1 MMAKLDEQ
9 ISRLG
14 LWAVLVVLITTVITL
29 FLPLDVPDGL
39 GATQVER
46 VDWLQIN
53 RGAFILGWINQLLAM
68 MALTAVFLSTTWQI
82 KRTNPL
88 RALIASLVVCASFVV
103 FLVPKFIAIW
113 SIPQLTQV
121 IATGAPGNDMAEML
135 LSILNV
141 SLPFSLYTAFD
152 YLGFWLYALFA
163 LLIAGPLFG
172 QLRSSKIAALAAI
185 LFGAAFHGLLALL
198 LTGSL
203 ETIDIEPAFT
213 LVFAIILVF
222 VVAMGFHFRSAFSN
236 PAPVETPT

>member
-82 KRTNPL
+82 RRTNPL

-222 VVAMGFHFRSAFSN
+222 VVAMGFQFRSAFSN
-236 PAPVETPT
+236 PAPVEPPT

>member
-46 VDWLQIN
+46 VDWLQMN
-53 RGAFILGWINQLLAM
+53 RGDFILGWINQLLAM
-68 MALTAVFLSTTWQI
+68 MALTAVLLSTTWQI
-82 KRTNPL
+82 RRTNPL

-121 IATGAPGNDMAEML
+121 IATGAPGRDMAEML

-172 QLRSSKIAALAAI
+172 QLRSSKIAAAAAI
-185 LFGAAFHGLLALL
+185 LFGAAFHGLLAAL
-198 LTGSL
+198 LTGNL
-203 ETIDIEPAFT
+203 ATIDIEPSFT
-213 LVFAIILVF
+213 IAFAIILVF
-222 VVAMGFHFRSAFSN
+222 VVAMGFHFRSALSN

>member
-1 MMAKLDEQ
+1 MVKLDEQ

-14 LWAVLVVLITTVITL
+14 LWATLVVLITFVITF
-29 FLPLDVPDGL
+29 FLPLDVPNGL
-39 GATQVER
+39 SATQAER
-46 VDWLQIN
+46 VDWLQ
-53 RGAFILGWINQLLAM
+53 GSQSAFILGWINQLLAM

-82 KRTNPL
+82 RRANPL

-121 IATGAPGNDMAEML
+121 IATGAPGNDMAGML

-172 QLRSSKIAALAAI
+172 QLRSSKIAAITAG
-185 LFGAAFHGLLALL
+185 LFGVAFHVLLALL
-198 LTGSL
+198 LSGSL

-213 LVFAIILVF
+213 LAFAVILVF
-222 VVAMGFHFRSAFSN
+222 VVTMGFHFRATQHRHSHPPSQ
-236 PAPVETPT
+236 TP

>member
-1 MMAKLDEQ
+1 
-9 ISRLG
+9 
-14 LWAVLVVLITTVITL
+14 
-29 FLPLDVPDGL
+29 
-39 GATQVER
+39 
-46 VDWLQIN
+46 
-53 RGAFILGWINQLLAM
+53 
-68 MALTAVFLSTTWQI
+68 
-82 KRTNPL
+82 
-88 RALIASLVVCASFVV
+88 
-103 FLVPKFIAIW
+103 
-113 SIPQLTQV
+113 
-121 IATGAPGNDMAEML
+121 ML

-222 VVAMGFHFRSAFSN
+222 VVAMGFHFRSALSN

>member
-82 KRTNPL
+82 RRTNPL

-121 IATGAPGNDMAEML
+121 IATGSPGNDMAEML

-222 VVAMGFHFRSAFSN
+222 VVAMGFQFRSAFSN